1 MRKSKEKLLLDSH
14 RAWAKQEGRKQ
25 TEFSKVYGRFLALYR
40 FADGLKPRELSER
53 SCVKLMK
60 YFTHD
65 KVGSRYVNPKK
76 LEPIRNPANKSGS
89 RSPHHHKKS
98 TLN

>member
-1 MRKSKEKLLLDSH
+1 
-14 RAWAKQEGRKQ
+14 
-25 TEFSKVYGRFLALYR
+25 
-40 FADGLKPRELSER
+40 
-53 SCVKLMK
+53 MK

-65 KVGSRYVNPKK
+65 KVGSSYVNPKK
-76 LEPIRNPANKSGS
+76 LEPIRNPASKSGS